1 MTLVRLRLQRFNR
14 WLLFAML
21 VLLHLALWLGIDSMW
36 SRPLLFAHL
45 GLFLLWQPL
54 WRGESELRSGSIAL
68 ILCASIAA
76 LWWLSWWLLAL
87 WIGGLFSLVGGRVFV
102 SRERLVRLQYLSVMG
117 YLLMALLLLVVP
129 HLFAPLAIT
138 DTALDPIKAVLPAL
152 LAILLLFPAETGME
166 KDQLADFR
174 RTVDFIYSLLLFM
187 LLMLLVLGSLSFMM
201 LAHVDYVG
209 ALLRTLF
216 SMALVLFALGW
227 LWNPRFG
234 FAGLQPLFSRYL
246 LNVGTPFESW
256 LRQLAETAQREQNPQ
271 AFLASAA
278 AHLAALPWLTG
289 VAWQAGGDSGSLGR
303 TSAHSIEVTEG
314 GLRLTFF
321 SQQSAGPAVR
331 LHIHLLTRLLAH
343 FYQAKLHEQHLRE
356 MARLQA
362 IYETG
367 ARLTHDLKNMLQSL
381 FALASLAQQNKDSA
395 LPALQKQLP
404 LLAQRIETTL
414 SKLKMPQMES
424 DAALQPLAAWWES
437 LRLRHQHA
445 GITWLG
451 ADTLRASPCA
461 IPVALFDSVADNL
474 IDNAIAKR
482 QEQPGI
488 SIRITLSAEPLRLAV
503 CDDGTAIPAPLAS
516 SLLHTV
522 VPSENGLG
530 VGLYQAARWAGQLGY
545 RLALRDNHDG
555 CVRFELAGSGSQTQ
569 TPKTAHA
576 A

>member
-1 MTLVRLRLQRFNR
+1 MTTLSIKMLRFNR

-21 VLLHLALWLGIDSMW
+21 GLLHFALWLGTDSIW

-54 WRGESELRSGSIAL
+54 WRGESELRPGSIAL

-87 WIGGLFSLVGGRVFV
+87 WVGGLFSLVGGRVFV
-102 SRERLVRLQYLSVMG
+102 SRQKRMRLQYLSVMA
-117 YLLMALLLLVVP
+117 YLLMALLLMVVP
-129 HLFAPLAIT
+129 HLFAPLSIT
-138 DTALDPIKAVLPAL
+138 DTALDPMKAVLPLL
-152 LAILLLFPAETGME
+152 LAVLLFFPSDNGEAED
-166 KDQLADFR
+166 KLAEFR
-174 RTVDFIYSLLLFM
+174 RTVDFIYSLLLFL

-227 LWNPRFG
+227 LWSPRFG
-234 FAGLQPLFSRYL
+234 FTGLQPLFSRYL

-256 LRQLAETAQREQNPQ
+256 LRQLAETAQREQNPD
-271 AFLASAA
+271 AFLARAA

-289 VAWQAGGDSGSLGR
+289 VAWQANGNSGSLGKA
-303 TSAHSIEVTEG
+303 SLHFIDVTEG
-314 GLRLTFF
+314 DLRVTFF
-321 SQQSAGPAVR
+321 SQQTIGPAVL

-343 FYQAKLHEQHLRE
+343 FYQSKQHEKHLRE

-381 FALASLAQQNKDSA
+381 LALTSLAQQNKETA
-395 LPALQKQLP
+395 IPALQKQLP
-404 LLAQRIETTL
+404 VLAQRIESAL
-414 SKLKMPQMES
+414 SKLKLPQMES
-424 DAALQPLAAWWES
+424 EAAMQPLAAWWES

-445 GITWLG
+445 GLIWSCEEGLSHST
-451 ADTLRASPCA
+451 PA

-474 IDNAIAKR
+474 IDNACSKR
-482 QEQPGI
+482 LQQPGI
-488 SIRITLSAEPLRLAV
+488 SIRISLDCNPARLSV
-503 CDDGTAIPAPLAS
+503 CDDGAAIPAHLAS
-516 SLLHTV
+516 ELLHTLIQ
-522 VPSENGLG
+522 SENGLG
-530 VGLYQAARWAGQLGY
+530 VGLYQAARWANQLGY
-545 RLALRDNHDG
+545 RLKLSENRDGN
-555 CVRFELAGSGSQTQ
+555 VSFELAETSVANKEERS
-569 TPKTAHA
+569 
-576 A
+576 